1 METIVYPF
9 RDFRLTERKKQTILI
24 ASAFAA
30 AGYGAYR
37 LYTSDSFSRKRR
49 RLLSLARALV
59 SIAESASSAAE
70 TVSVVSDDLSAFLRS
85 DSDQLP
91 NSLKQISKIAASSE
105 FAESVAR
112 VTEALTIGIVRGL
125 RNSDGRAD
133 GEEVAAEGSTSTS
146 SLFDKVFDRLFSTAG
161 SGFAAIVVG
170 SFARSLVLAFY
181 SDEGR
186 AVGRREPD
194 GVQMGLPIPDWVNV
208 ICGPKFRE
216 VIAGFIQVFVT
227 SAVAVYLDKTMDINT
242 YDEIFSGLTN
252 PKHEM
257 KVKDMLV
264 SLCNGAVETL
274 VTTSHRVLSRN
285 SDKKDASSSGVSE
298 LFSAADDGH
307 MRVNGDLAFCN
318 GVGSAPGEVHRD
330 GGWMDKVS
338 CTLAVPNNRRFLLD
352 VTGRVTSETVRSFLD
367 FGLWKLGS
375 GLRSGVAVVGAD
387 RVESVKELLRYAGA
401 RSIVVSTICLAL
413 CLHVLVGNTYS
424 RLDT

>member
-1 METIVYPF
+1 MILYPLK
-9 RDFRLTERKKQTILI
+9 DIRLTRRKKQAILV
-24 ASAFAA
+24 ASAVVA

-37 LYTSDSFSRKRR
+37 LYTSDSLSRKRR
-49 RLLSLARALV
+49 RLLSLARALI

-91 NSLKQISKIAASSE
+91 NSLKQISKIAVSPE
-105 FAESVAR
+105 FSESVAR
-112 VTEALTIGIVRGL
+112 VTEALTIGFVRGL
-125 RNSDGRAD
+125 RNSEARAD
-133 GEEVAAEGSTSTS
+133 GEEVPVEGSSSAS

-186 AVGRREPD
+186 AGGRREPD
-194 GVQMGLPIPDWVNV
+194 GAQMGLPIPDWVNV

-216 VIAGFIQVFVT
+216 VIAGFIQVFVS

-252 PKHEM
+252 PKHET
-257 KVKDMLV
+257 KVKDMLI

-274 VTTSHRVLSRN
+274 VTTSHRVLSRD
-285 SDKKDASSSGVSE
+285 SDKKDASSSGDSQR
-298 LFSAADDGH
+298 FSAVEDGH
-307 MRVNGDLAFCN
+307 MGVNGELAFCN
-318 GVGSAPGEVHRD
+318 GVRSRPGEVQND
-330 GGWMDKVS
+330 GGWVDKVS

-352 VTGRVTSETVRSFLD
+352 ITGRVTFETVRSFLD
-367 FGLWKLGS
+367 FTLWKLGS
-375 GLRSGVAVVGAD
+375 GLRSGVAVVGTD

-401 RSIVVSTICLAL
+401 RSIVISTICLAL
-413 CLHVLVGNTYS
+413 CLHVLVGTKA
-424 RLDT
+424 LTPV